1 MEYGIYE
8 AYLKQPEKFF
18 APACPLKLGNRMK
31 SKKVQT
37 STPPQETL
45 SSYYSMLLTQLIN
58 APSDFRV
65 TPEVPDDPEI
75 KLYLKEHQRWKNMQK
90 RGFIPQPLL
99 NEWFD
104 TEENKNPIL
113 NKVNLTL
120 PILPDEQGTS
130 DKLPKKLRANSI
142 SYNTGSGIPS
152 NRGTG
157 ASSIRGVPVLK
168 LPDLNYE
175 YIRPKSKKY
184 TEYLNTKRKPQA
196 KGVTVSPQTRRIKP
210 SSSPTKS
217 IMNLTFSDHS
227 PTVTMQS
234 HNIQL
239 ETRQFTNNQE
249 NFEEILNQIK
259 NSSWSNPHRRRLYA
273 KNRVMASRTATHSKS
288 GDQSAAISRRDTPSL
303 TSKYQC

>member
-18 APACPLKLGNRMK
+18 APACPLKHGNRMK

-45 SSYYSMLLTQLIN
+45 SSYYSMLLTQLVN

-65 TPEVPDDPEI
+65 TPDLPDDPEI

-90 RGFIPQPLL
+90 RGYMPQPLL

-120 PILPDEQGTS
+120 PVLSREEGTS
-130 DKLPKKLRANSI
+130 DKLPKKLRANSM
-142 SYNTGSGIPS
+142 SYNAGSGIPS

-157 ASSIRGVPVLK
+157 ASSNRGVPVIK

-184 TEYLNTKRKPQA
+184 TEYLNTKRKSTQA
-196 KGVTVSPQTRRIKP
+196 KGPTVAPQTRRIKP

-217 IMNLTFSDHS
+217 IMNLTFSEHS

-234 HNIQL
+234 NNIQL
-239 ETRQFTNNQE
+239 EARQSTHAHE

-259 NSSWSNPHRRRLYA
+259 SSSWSNPHRRRLYA
-273 KNRVMASRTATHSKS
+273 QNRVMASRTATHSKS

-303 TSKYQC
+303 TSKY

>member
-37 STPPQETL
+37 SAPPQETL
-45 SSYYSMLLTQLIN
+45 SSYYSMLLTQLVN

-90 RGFIPQPLL
+90 RGFMPQPLL

-113 NKVNLTL
+113 NTVNLTL
-120 PILPDEQGTS
+120 PILTS
-130 DKLPKKLRANSI
+130 EEGNHDKLPRKLRANSM
-142 SYNTGSGIPS
+142 SYNTGGIPS
-152 NRGTG
+152 NRGTV
-157 ASSIRGVPVLK
+157 ASSNRGVPVIK

-184 TEYLNTKRKPQA
+184 TEYLNTKPKPHA
-196 KGVTVSPQTRRIKP
+196 KGSTVAPQTRRIKP

-239 ETRQFTNNQE
+239 EARQFTHTQE

-259 NSSWSNPHRRRLYA
+259 SSSWSNPHRRRLYA
-273 KNRVMASRTATHSKS
+273 KNRVMASRTATNSKS